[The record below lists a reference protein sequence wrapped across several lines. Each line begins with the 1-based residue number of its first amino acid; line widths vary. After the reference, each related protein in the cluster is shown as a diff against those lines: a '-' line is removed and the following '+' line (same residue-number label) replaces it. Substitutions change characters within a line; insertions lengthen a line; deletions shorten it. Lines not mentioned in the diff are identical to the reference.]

1 MFRKSKGEFG
11 VNGVTTQ
18 TTQKNDALL
27 SAEDKMVLALVY
39 EHSTMSQREYAMELE
54 WKVDRVK
61 YYL

>member
-27 SAEDKMVLALVY
+27 SAEDKMVLAQIGRA
-39 EHSTMSQREYAMELE
+39 SCRE
-54 WKVDRVK
+54 RV
-61 YYL
+61 